1 MKPFNPF
8 LVSGYISGEF
18 FCDRESETE
27 KLLSYTKNRNNVTL
41 ISARR
46 LGKTGLIHHVFGK
59 LKKDKTIDTLYI
71 DIFATKSIED
81 FIKKFS
87 EAIID
92 QYPQKTTIGKQFWE
106 IIKRLRPLFGFDSL
120 TGQTSL
126 QITFQTESEKTQ
138 TLKNILQFLE
148 GQTKPIVV
156 AIDEFQQILNYPDIN
171 MEAVL
176 RTEIQHLQNVS
187 FIFSGS
193 KRQLMIEMFSNTKRP
208 FYSSSI
214 PMNLEKIEK
223 NVYAK
228 FIQKNFEKY
237 DFTIDDESLTF
248 ILDWSQNYTFY
259 TQFICNQLFSSSKK
273 NIIVEDVK
281 KICVEILEL
290 HTNTFIQI
298 RELVTSAQWNY
309 LIAIAKEKEVEK
321 INAQDFLMKY
331 GIGTPSN
338 SRRLAKVLTE
348 RELILDEL
356 SMNKKVYRIYNI
368 FFYHWLRENY

>member
-1 MKPFNPF
+1 MKIFNPF
-8 LVSGYISGEF
+8 LVSGYISSEY

-27 KLLSYTKNRNNVTL
+27 KLLSYIKNRNNVTL
-41 ISARR
+41 ISPRR

-59 LKKDKTIDTLYI
+59 LKKEKKVDTLYI

-81 FIKKFS
+81 FIKVLS
-87 EAIID
+87 EAIIE
-92 QYPQKTTIGKQFWE
+92 QYPEKTSIGKQFWE
-106 IIKRLRPLFGFDSL
+106 ILKRLRPLFGYDSL

-126 QITFQTESEKTQ
+126 QITFQTDGEKTQ

-148 GQTKPIVV
+148 EQNKPIVV
-156 AIDEFQQILNYPDIN
+156 AIDEFQQILSYPNIN

-193 KRQLMIEMFSNTKRP
+193 KRRLMIEMFSNAKRP

-214 PMNLEKIEK
+214 PMYLEKIEK
-223 NVYAK
+223 ETYAK
-228 FIQKNFEKY
+228 FIKKTFENHE
-237 DFTIDDESLTF
+237 FSIDNESIEF
-248 ILDWSQNYTFY
+248 ILEWTQNYTFY
-259 TQFICNQLFSSSKK
+259 TQFVCNQLFSK
-273 NIIVEDVK
+273 NNKEIKIDDVK
-281 KICVEILEL
+281 KICAEILDL

-298 RELVTSAQWNY
+298 RELLTSAQWNY
-309 LIAIAKEKEVEK
+309 LIAIAKENEVEK
-321 INAQDFLMKY
+321 INAQNFLMKY

-338 SRRLAKVLTE
+338 SQRLVKVLTE

-356 SMNKKVYRIYNI
+356 TIDKKVYKIYNV
-368 FFYHWLRENY
+368 FFHHWLRENY